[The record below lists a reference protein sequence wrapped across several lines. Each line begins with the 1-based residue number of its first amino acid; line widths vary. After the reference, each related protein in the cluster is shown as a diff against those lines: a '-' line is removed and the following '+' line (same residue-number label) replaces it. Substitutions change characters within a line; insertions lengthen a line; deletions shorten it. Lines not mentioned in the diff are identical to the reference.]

1 MNEQIAA
8 LREDYTREQ
17 LDESSVY
24 PDPFHQFG
32 HWFQEALQAEVHE
45 PNAMVLATADAGGR
59 PTARVVLLKGFDEK
73 GFVFFT
79 NYDSHKGQQMAE
91 NPYASLVFW
100 WPSLQRQIRIDGRVD
115 KISAVESDDYFR
127 TRPKGSRIGA
137 WASPQSAVLPN
148 RQILEERERDIATQY
163 AQTDE
168 IPRPLHWGGYRLA
181 PDALEFWQGRPS
193 RLHDRVRY
201 RRDGEGWRIERL
213 AP

>member
-8 LREDYTREQ
+8 LREEYTREQ
-17 LDESSVY
+17 LDESSVS

-32 HWFQEALQAEVHE
+32 RWFREALQAEVHE
-45 PNAMVLATADAGGR
+45 PNAMVLATADAQGR

-79 NYDSHKGQQMAE
+79 NYESHKGQQMAE
-91 NPYASLVFW
+91 NPYISLVFW
-100 WPSLQRQIRIDGRVD
+100 WPALQRQIRIDGRVD

-148 RQILEERERDIATQY
+148 RQILEEREREIAAQY
-163 AQTDE
+163 AQTDD

-181 PDALEFWQGRPS
+181 PEALEFWQGRAS

-201 RRDGEGWRIERL
+201 GRDGEGWRIERL

>member
-1 MNEQIAA
+1 
-8 LREDYTREQ
+8 
-17 LDESSVY
+17 
-24 PDPFHQFG
+24 
-32 HWFQEALQAEVHE
+32 
-45 PNAMVLATADAGGR
+45 MVLATADAQGR

-79 NYDSHKGQQMAE
+79 NYESHKGQQMAE
-91 NPYASLVFW
+91 NPYISLVFW
-100 WPSLQRQIRIDGRVD
+100 WPALQRQIRIDGRVD

-148 RQILEERERDIATQY
+148 RQILEEREREIAAQY
-163 AQTDE
+163 AQTDD

-181 PDALEFWQGRPS
+181 PESLEFWQGRAS

-201 RRDGEGWRIERL
+201 GRDGEGWRIERL

>member
-8 LREDYTREQ
+8 LREEYTREQ
-17 LDESSVY
+17 LDESSVS

-45 PNAMVLATADAGGR
+45 PNAMVLATADAQGR

-79 NYDSHKGQQMAE
+79 NYESHKGQQMAE
-91 NPYASLVFW
+91 NPYISLVFW
-100 WPSLQRQIRIDGRVD
+100 WPALQRQIRIDGRVD

-148 RQILEERERDIATQY
+148 RQILEEREREIAAQY
-163 AQTDE
+163 AQTDD

-181 PDALEFWQGRPS
+181 PESLEFWQGRAS

-201 RRDGEGWRIERL
+201 GRDGEGWRIERL